1 MMGREAEKIK
11 NRTPAA
17 KNSQSQSEP
26 SGTANREGVTDPDA
40 ERDVETKKA
49 VNLDYGIRQNG
60 TIGLS
65 FEVRTE
71 YDLAYR
77 LGKIGGLLVIL
88 GMIVSL
94 IAPILYIVGI
104 IPTLAHLIGIM
115 GLPFTAG
122 GGLMKLSDSFEYFP
136 GA

>member
-1 MMGREAEKIK
+1 MGREAEKIK
-11 NRTPAA
+11 ERTTGA
-17 KNSQSQSEP
+17 KDAPSQSEA
-26 SGTANREGVTDPDA
+26 SGVTSRQGVA
-40 ERDVETKKA
+40 ESDVEQDVETEKA
-49 VNLDYGIRQNG
+49 VNLDYNIRENG
-60 TIGLS
+60 TIGLT

-71 YDLAYR
+71 YDIAYR

-94 IAPILYIVGI
+94 VAPILYIVDI